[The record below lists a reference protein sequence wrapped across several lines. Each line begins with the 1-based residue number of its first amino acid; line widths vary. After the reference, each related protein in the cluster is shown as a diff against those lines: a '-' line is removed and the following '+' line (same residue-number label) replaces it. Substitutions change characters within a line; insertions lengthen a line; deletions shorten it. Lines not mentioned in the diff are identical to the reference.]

1 MLAVAHCLAVLSSSV
16 RDDAKA
22 ACSRWRRQ
30 TRQSISECGTPFG
43 QYVTSQLLNLLI
55 PYFITYLQRCQ
66 TDCAEEDS
74 FDEEDDINE
83 SNEQELLTTLIIVLV
98 LYTFY
103 DSKSSATTRRECP
116 PDRSNSDL
124 SNSPRCRSTDS
135 AGIDQWCDIISRSA

>member
-66 TDCAEEDS
+66 TDCLS
-74 FDEEDDINE
+74 MTVPRKIP
-83 SNEQELLTTLIIVLV
+83 STKKTTS
-98 LYTFY
+98 TKAT
-103 DSKSSATTRRECP
+103 SKSS
-116 PDRSNSDL
+116 S
-124 SNSPRCRSTDS
+124 SP
-135 AGIDQWCDIISRSA
+135 

>member
-1 MLAVAHCLAVLSSSV
+1 MPDRL
-16 RDDAKA
+16 
-22 ACSRWRRQ
+22 
-30 TRQSISECGTPFG
+30 
-43 QYVTSQLLNLLI
+43 
-55 PYFITYLQRCQ
+55 FID
-66 TDCAEEDS
+66 DCAEEDP

-83 SNEQELLTTLIIVLV
+83 SNEQELLITLIIVLV

>member
-1 MLAVAHCLAVLSSSV
+1 MPDRL
-16 RDDAKA
+16 
-22 ACSRWRRQ
+22 
-30 TRQSISECGTPFG
+30 
-43 QYVTSQLLNLLI
+43 
-55 PYFITYLQRCQ
+55 FID
-66 TDCAEEDS
+66 DCAEEDP

-83 SNEQELLTTLIIVLV
+83 SNEQELLITLIIVLV

-124 SNSPRCRSTDS
+124 SNFPRCRSTDS